1 MSSILQTM
9 SCSTGS
15 DDLSSR
21 DEFISSLSTSR
32 YRVSSSN
39 LLAADHSCLELSP
52 ASVDTQGHCHG
63 DESAAGAS
71 KSLVVDAGKFLAERN
86 LIGQFK
92 VSELMDFFSCYNICF
107 VAGRNGFSSNIRTIE
122 GDILNIMMLKI
133 IPHTHTHTHSY
144 THFLLAT
151 AIQEN
156 KQQSPYTNHILYY
169 SGYEKHKNSNT
180 STSDCLYKKM

>member
-144 THFLLAT
+144 TVTDTRGTLTGIAQD
-151 AIQEN
+151 AILI
-156 KQQSPYTNHILYY
+156 YTQFV
-169 SGYEKHKNSNT
+169 KKV
-180 STSDCLYKKM
+180 SDFEFA

>member
-1 MSSILQTM
+1 M
-9 SCSTGS
+9 
-15 DDLSSR
+15 
-21 DEFISSLSTSR
+21 
-32 YRVSSSN
+32 
-39 LLAADHSCLELSP
+39 
-52 ASVDTQGHCHG
+52 DTQGHCHG

-144 THFLLAT
+144 TVTDTRGTLTGIAQD
-151 AIQEN
+151 AILI
-156 KQQSPYTNHILYY
+156 YTQFV
-169 SGYEKHKNSNT
+169 KKV
-180 STSDCLYKKM
+180 SDFEFA